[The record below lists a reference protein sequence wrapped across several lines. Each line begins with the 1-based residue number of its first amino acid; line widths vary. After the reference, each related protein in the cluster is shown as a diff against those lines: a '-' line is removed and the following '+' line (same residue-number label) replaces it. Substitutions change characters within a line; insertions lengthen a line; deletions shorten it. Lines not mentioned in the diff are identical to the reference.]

1 MPVPP
6 PSPGASLWISII
18 PPHVLQSPQRTTIQ
32 HANMYAKGT
41 VEPCATCCHYSSQVL
56 SDNHKTVDISPKR
69 KVPISVIIEEAVF
82 GGMTLERAPAL
93 KTRGAILLKA
103 EAVKTS
109 VNV

>member
-6 PSPGASLWISII
+6 PSPGASLWVSII
-18 PPHVLQSPQRTTIQ
+18 PPHVLQNPQGTTIQ
-32 HANMYAKGT
+32 HANMCVKGT
-41 VEPCATCCHYSSQVL
+41 VEPCATCCHYSSQGL

-69 KVPISVIIEEAVF
+69 KVPRSVIIKEAVF

-93 KTRGAILLKA
+93 KTQGAIPLKA